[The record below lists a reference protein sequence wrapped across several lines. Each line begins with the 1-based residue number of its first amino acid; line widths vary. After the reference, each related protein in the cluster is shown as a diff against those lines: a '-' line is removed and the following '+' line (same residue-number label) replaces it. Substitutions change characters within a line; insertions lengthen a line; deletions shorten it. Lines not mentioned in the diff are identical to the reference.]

1 MRERRTRGSLRL
13 QIERTGRARVA
24 RTFVTSTLPGDG
36 KSVVAAGVAATLR
49 AAGSTVRLARADD
62 GDSAAAD
69 AAQLSLLGGVRS
81 SGQAAAVTEIAADTD
96 ELVIEAAAA
105 TVSANRADGDRVVLV
120 VRAGEAD
127 DETLHHAISELQPD
141 GVVINGVRRHGEPA
155 ERARVEA
162 AGGVVLGALPQD
174 RHLAAPSVRDIAA
187 AIDGDL
193 SGDEELF
200 DEASRDF
207 VVGPVS
213 AHEGMDYF
221 RNYPDKTVVSRHDRI
236 DIALGALDY
245 EPLCLVMAGGAPTLP
260 YVAERAERESFAL
273 IITGLTTPE
282 VVSAVGPLYGVA
294 KFRGARKLQTAVQL
308 VTAAISP

>member
-1 MRERRTRGSLRL
+1 M
-13 QIERTGRARVA
+13 A

-36 KSVVAAGVAATLR
+36 KSVVAAGVAAALR
-49 AAGSTVRLARADD
+49 ATGSTVRLARADD
-62 GDSAAAD
+62 ADSAAAD
-69 AAQLSLLGGVRS
+69 AAQLSLLSGVRS

-96 ELVIEAAAA
+96 ELVIEGAAA
-105 TVSANRADGDRVVLV
+105 TVSAHRANGDRVVLV
-120 VRAGEAD
+120 ARAGEAD
-127 DETLHHAISELQPD
+127 DETLQRAISELQPD
-141 GVVINGVRRHGEPA
+141 GVVINGVRRHGEA
-155 ERARVEA
+155 TERARVEA
-162 AGGVVLGALPQD
+162 AGGVVLGVLPQD

-187 AIDGDL
+187 AIDGEL

-221 RNYPDKTVVSRHDRI
+221 RKYPDKTVVSRHDRI

-294 KFRGARKLQTAVQL
+294 KFRGARKLETAVQL